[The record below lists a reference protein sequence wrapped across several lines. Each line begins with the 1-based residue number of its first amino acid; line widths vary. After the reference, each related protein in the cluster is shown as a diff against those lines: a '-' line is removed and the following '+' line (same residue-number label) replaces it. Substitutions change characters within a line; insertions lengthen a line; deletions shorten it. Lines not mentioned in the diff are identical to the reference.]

1 MISLYAPNTDT
12 PNFFNELRS
21 LLQNY
26 KADYDIICGDFN
38 LVLNPL
44 VDTFNYKHINNPK
57 SRQAVLKICEDLDL
71 LDIYR
76 YFYPTTHRYTWRK
89 KNPLKQARLDF
100 FLVSRA
106 MTDLVYN
113 CDIKAGYRSDH
124 SILFLD
130 ITVNKFSMG

>member
-1 MISLYAPNTDT
+1 MISFYAPNT
-12 PNFFNELRS
+12 ELTS

-26 KADYDIICGDFN
+26 KADYDIICGGFN

-76 YFYPTTHRYTWRK
+76 YFYPTTHKYTWRK
-89 KNPLKQARLDF
+89 KNPL
-100 FLVSRA
+100 
-106 MTDLVYN
+106 
-113 CDIKAGYRSDH
+113 
-124 SILFLD
+124 
-130 ITVNKFSMG
+130 